1 MKKYLPPILLL
12 VVAFYVLA
20 GIFYPQM
27 PETMASHW
35 NAAGEADGYTSRF
48 WGMFLFPFIVT
59 GISLLLLAVPSID
72 PLKANIR
79 KFIGLYG
86 WFIILFQLFFLYIY
100 VLSILWNLDYRFD
113 MTQLLMPATGLL
125 FVFIG
130 VMVMRAKRN
139 YMVGIRTP
147 WTLAN
152 DEVWDRT
159 HRLGGR
165 LFVAAGVLTVLSV
178 FRPGAAIW
186 VLMGSVL
193 AVTVISVV
201 YSYWVFRQVS
211 KGKLARSP
219 L

>member
-1 MKKYLPPILLL
+1 MKKYLVPALLL
-12 VVAFYVLA
+12 VLAFYVLA

-35 NAAGEADGYTSRF
+35 NAAGEADGYTGRF

-59 GISLLLLAVPSID
+59 GVSLLLLAVPSID

-79 KFIGLYG
+79 KFIGVYG
-86 WFIILFQLFFLYIY
+86 WFVMLFLAFFLYLY
-100 VLSILWNLDYRFD
+100 VLTILWNLDYRFN
-113 MTQLLMPATGLL
+113 MTQLMMPAAGLL
-125 FVFIG
+125 FVFMGILI
-130 VMVMRAKRN
+130 MRAKRN

-165 LFVAAGVLTVLSV
+165 LFIAAGLLTLLSAFWPALTV
-178 FRPGAAIW
+178 W
-186 VLMGSVL
+186 VLMGSIL
-193 AVTVISVV
+193 AAALVSVV
-201 YSYWVFRQVS
+201 YSYWVFQQLS
-211 KGKLARSP
+211 KGK
-219 L
+219 

>member
-1 MKKYLPPILLL
+1 MKKYLIPIFLL
-12 VVAFYVLA
+12 VLAFYVLA

-35 NAAGEADGYTSRF
+35 NAAGEADGYTGRF

-59 GISLLLLAVPSID
+59 GISLLLLAVPYID
-72 PLKANIR
+72 PLKANIG

-86 WFIILFQLFFLYIY
+86 WFIILFQIFFLYIY

-113 MTQLLMPATGLL
+113 MTQLLMPATGFL
-125 FVFIG
+125 FVFVGILL
-130 VMVMRAKRN
+130 MRSKRN
-139 YMVGIRTP
+139 YMIGIRTP

-165 LFVAAGVLTVLSV
+165 LFIAAGILTVLSV
-178 FRPGAAIW
+178 FWPGIAIW
-186 VLMGSVL
+186 VLMGGLLVATL
-193 AVTVISVV
+193 ISLV
-201 YSYWVFRQVS
+201 YSYWVFQQVS
-211 KGKLARSP
+211 RPVIAKP
-219 L
+219 